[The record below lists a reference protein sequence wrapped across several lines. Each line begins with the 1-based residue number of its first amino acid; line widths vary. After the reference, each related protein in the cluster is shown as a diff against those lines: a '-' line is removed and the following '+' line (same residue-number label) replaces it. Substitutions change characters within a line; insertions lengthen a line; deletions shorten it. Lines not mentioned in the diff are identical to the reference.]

1 MGLVFTVDKVVFGEV
16 LDNKGLIREIEN
28 LTTQADK
35 PTKDVIIAGM
45 FHFVLWRQD
54 GRLINLDCGQLS
66 ADEALNIGKK
76 EPDSTGD
83 TYEEFPQDQGE
94 DWKGSELLTIA
105 TELKEFGNKAFKAN
119 DPNLALTKYQKGLRY
134 LHEYPEALPEDPPE
148 LSKGLTHIRFTLHSN
163 SALLQIKLKDFAEAL
178 KSADNALELGE
189 VSDQDRAKASYRRA
203 LALLGLKD
211 DEEAVKS
218 LETAQRL
225 APGDVAISK
234 ELNAAKKKAAEHA
247 QKEKA
252 AYKKFFE

>member
-1 MGLVFTVDKVVFGEV
+1 MELVLIVHKVVFGEV

-35 PTKDVIIAGM
+35 PQKDVIIDGM
-45 FHFVLWRQD
+45 FYSVLFLKYRWLRHV
-54 GRLINLDCGQLS
+54 DCGQLS
-66 ADEALNIGKK
+66 GDEALSIGKK

-83 TYEEFPQDQGE
+83 TYEEFPQDHGE
-94 DWKGSELLTIA
+94 DFKGPELLKIA

-119 DPNLALTKYQKGLRY
+119 DLNLALAKYQKGLRY

-163 SALLQIKLKDFAEAL
+163 SALLEIKLKLFAEAQ
-178 KSADNALELGE
+178 KSAGNALELGE
-189 VSDQDRAKASYRRA
+189 VSDQDRAKALYRKA

-218 LETAQRL
+218 LETAQKL

-234 ELNAAKKKAAEHA
+234 ELNAARKKAAEHA